1 MRAWKDVAELITT
14 KTLNGGFVARC
25 AAGLPFLLSEGME
38 VAFVPPRLDV
48 PRRACVLSVRP
59 QGIDT
64 AFVTFE
70 GVDSVDVAN
79 ELVGCHCLVRCDDLP
94 EGGAMDAATADSLRG
109 FQVVD
114 ECEGLLGTLEDVQVL
129 PGQHLLE
136 VERVDAAPLLIP
148 LVDEFVLDIDDS
160 ARRIDVR
167 IPAGLL
173 EL

>member
-25 AAGLPFLLSEGME
+25 ATGLPFLLSEGME

-48 PRRACVLSVRP
+48 PRRARVLSVRP
-59 QGIDT
+59 QGVDT
-64 AFVTFE
+64 AFVTF
-70 GVDSVDVAN
+70 GGIDSVDVAN
-79 ELVGCHCLVRCDDLP
+79 ELVGCHCLVRREGLP
-94 EGGAMDAATADSLRG
+94 EGGAADAATADSLRG

-114 ECEGLLGTLEDVQVL
+114 EREGLLGALADVQVL

-136 VERVDAAPLLIP
+136 VERDGAASLLIP
-148 LVDEFVLDIDDS
+148 LVDEFVLGVDDD
-160 ARRIDVR
+160 AQRIDVR

-173 EL
+173 DL